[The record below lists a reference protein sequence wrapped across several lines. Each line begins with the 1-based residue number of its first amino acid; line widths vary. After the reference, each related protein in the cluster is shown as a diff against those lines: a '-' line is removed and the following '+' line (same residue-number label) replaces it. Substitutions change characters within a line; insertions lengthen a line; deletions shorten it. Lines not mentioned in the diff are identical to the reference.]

1 MILEKINKPS
11 DLKTLLPEDLE
22 TLAAELREE
31 IISVCSKNGGHIASS
46 LGVVELTI
54 AILKSFDIENADK
67 IIWDVGHQ
75 SYPYKIL
82 TGRKDRFHT
91 IRKLHGIS
99 GFPSAAESRYDF
111 FGTGHAGTSISAALG
126 MSAAKDLNGET
137 GVKGDGR
144 IIAVIGDASI
154 SNGLAL
160 EGLNNAGSLKKDVI
174 GILNDNEMSISK
186 NVD

>member
-1 MILEKINKPS
+1 MILDKINNPN
-11 DLKTLLPEDLE
+11 DVKTLRPEEMDM
-22 TLAAELREE
+22 LADELRDE

-54 AILKSFDIENADK
+54 AILKSFDIENTDK

-82 TGRKDRFHT
+82 TGRKEKFNT
-91 IRKLHGIS
+91 LRKLGGIS
-99 GFPSAAESRYDF
+99 GFPAVSESRYDY

-126 MSAAKDLNGET
+126 MCVAKDLKGADE
-137 GVKGDGR
+137 GVGGR

-160 EGLNNAGSLKKDVI
+160 EGLNNAGSLKKDIIV
-174 GILNDNEMSISK
+174 ILNDNE
-186 NVD
+186 